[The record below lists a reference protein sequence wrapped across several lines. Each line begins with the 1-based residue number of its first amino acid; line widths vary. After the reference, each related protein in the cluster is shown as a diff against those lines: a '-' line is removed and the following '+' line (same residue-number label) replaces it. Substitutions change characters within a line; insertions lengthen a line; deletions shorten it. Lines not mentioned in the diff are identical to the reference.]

1 MEQLIKLFALVDL
14 AVIGLLGMLAVI
26 RLIPR
31 QMTRPVAT
39 RREEKETQQAQDER
53 RQAGE
58 IQE

>member
-14 AVIGLLGMLAVI
+14 AVIGLVGMLAVI

-31 QMTRPVAT
+31 QVTRPVST
-39 RREEKETQQAQDER
+39 RKEEKESKQAQDER

-58 IQE
+58 IKE